1 LSILVSEALSE
12 IIIKM
17 TALMRVTPAA
27 GLSVALSITLL
38 VSAGYAGLGL
48 GSGTIVFADRANV
61 GSAKATVGSTLFAGD
76 RLATDQAGSLQVRA
90 AATRLLLSSSS
101 YVIWGEED
109 GAPAA
114 TLTRGT
120 VTFSTAAKAFILHAS
135 TAEFRPESDQPT
147 IATVTFLNPKELVVR
162 CSRGAVTIAVE
173 DDVRTISE
181 GTAYRVVLD
190 ANAPPAASFPQ
201 WGDQKQP
208 RKAGKSKFIVYAIAF
223 TTVATIIAL
232 HYALDSPDRP

>member
-1 LSILVSEALSE
+1 
-12 IIIKM
+12 M

-27 GLSVALSITLL
+27 GLSVALSVTLL
-38 VSAGYAGLGL
+38 VSTAYAGLGL

-101 YVIWGEED
+101 HVIWGEED

-120 VTFSTAAKAFILHAS
+120 VTFSTAAAKAFSLHAS

-162 CSRGAVTIAVE
+162 CSRGGVTIAVE

-232 HYALDSPDRP
+232 HYALESPDRP